1 MQAPLFVR
9 PLTEQEQAELEAG
22 RRSSQ
27 GFTVRRSQMLLASAQ
42 SKSTPT
48 IARLIGCSDQ
58 TVRNAIH
65 DFHERGLAAL
75 QPKSSRPHTTYEV
88 FDEEGRERLRA
99 LLHQSPRTFGKNTSI
114 WTLELAAEVSFAVG
128 IASQPISGETIRN
141 ALRLLGV
148 RWKRAKHW
156 ITSPDPAYL
165 RKKNRRDSLI
175 RLVLA
180 HPSWALGF
188 QDEVWWSRLA
198 QPDQHCWVEE
208 NERTR
213 LQELQRPKE
222 DTDPKALA
230 CYGVLLRR
238 SQEPTDQMLLRFVD
252 GRPVSAVTTDFLT
265 ACCNELEAQSISV
278 LVLIWDNASWHKSQ
292 IVRDWIRTHNRTVKR
307 EASGV
312 RLLPFLLPTKSPW
325 LNPIEP
331 KWVHGKRN
339 VSESDRLLSADEL
352 ETRVCAYYGVSPEPH
367 LVQPKKV
374 A

>member
-1 MQAPLFVR
+1 MGNVPFFF
-9 PLTEQEQAELEAG
+9 PS
-22 RRSSQ
+22 RRHISFFFANSS
-27 GFTVRRSQMLLASAQ
+27 SIS
-42 SKSTPT
+42 
-48 IARLIGCSDQ
+48 
-58 TVRNAIH
+58 
-65 DFHERGLAAL
+65 
-75 QPKSSRPHTTYEV
+75 
-88 FDEEGRERLRA
+88 LRI
-99 LLHQSPRTFGKNTSI
+99 P
-114 WTLELAAEVSFAVG
+114 WE
-128 IASQPISGETIRN
+128 
-141 ALRLLGV
+141 
-148 RWKRAKHW
+148 
-156 ITSPDPAYL
+156 
-165 RKKNRRDSLI
+165 
-175 RLVLA
+175 
-180 HPSWALGF
+180 
-188 QDEVWWSRLA
+188 
-198 QPDQHCWVEE
+198 
-208 NERTR
+208 TR

-230 CYGVLLRR
+230 CYGMLLRG

-265 ACCNELEAQSISV
+265 TCCNELEAQSICV

-312 RLLPFLLPTKSPW
+312 RLLPFPLPTKSPW

-352 ETRVCAYYGVSPEPH
+352 ETRVCAYYEVSPQPH

>member
-42 SKSTPT
+42 GKSTPT

-58 TVRNAIH
+58 TVRNAIA
-65 DFHERGLAAL
+65 DFHQRGLEAL
-75 QPKSSRPHTTYEV
+75 QPKSSRPHTTHEV
-88 FDEEGRERLRA
+88 FDEQGRERLRA
-99 LLHQSPRTFGKNTSI
+99 LLHQSPRDFGKDTSI
-114 WTLELAAEVSFAVG
+114 WTLQLAAEVSFTQG
-128 IASQPISGETIRN
+128 IASRPISGETVRN
-141 ALRLLGV
+141 ALKLLGV

-175 RLVLA
+175 RLALA
-180 HPSWALGF
+180 HPSWILGF

-198 QPDQHCWVEE
+198 QPDQHRWVQQD
-208 NERTR
+208 ERTR

-230 CYGVLLRR
+230 CYGVLLRG
-238 SQEPTDQMLLRFVD
+238 SLLGCDQMLLRFVD

-265 ACCNELEAQSISV
+265 ACCKQLETQSITV

-292 IVRDWIRTHNRTVKR
+292 IVRDWIRTHNQTVKQ
-307 EASGV
+307 EGKGV
-312 RLLPFLLPTKSPW
+312 RLLSFLLPTKSPW

-339 VSESDRLLSADEL
+339 VSEADRLLSADEL

-367 LVQPKKV
+367 LLQPKKV